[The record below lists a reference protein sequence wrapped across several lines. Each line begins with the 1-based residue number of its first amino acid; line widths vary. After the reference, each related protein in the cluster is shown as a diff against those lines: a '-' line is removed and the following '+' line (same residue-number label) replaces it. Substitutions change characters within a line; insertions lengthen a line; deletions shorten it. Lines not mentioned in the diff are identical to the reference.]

1 MKKTGERILLSG
13 RLLQLTI
20 ERLCQ
25 QLLESHNDFEDSVLI
40 GLQPRGTFLA
50 DRMYAHLKE
59 LLPENQIKYG
69 TLDISFYRDDFR
81 RREDPIEVSE
91 TRLDFEIED
100 KRVILIDDVLFTG
113 RSVRSAMD
121 SLMDY
126 GRPKDVEFL
135 VLIDRRFSRQLPIQ
149 ANYVGRTVDAV
160 VSERVEVN
168 LEGEGQVLLNSM
180 EDES

>member
-13 RLLQLTI
+13 PVLQLTI
-20 ERLCQ
+20 ERLCR
-25 QLLESHNDFEDSVLI
+25 QLLESHNDFEDTVLI
-40 GLQPRGTFLA
+40 GLQPRGKFLA
-50 DRMYAHLKE
+50 DKVHGFLSD
-59 LLPENQIKYG
+59 LLPNANIKCG

-91 TRLDFEIED
+91 TRLDFEIEN
-100 KRVILIDDVLFTG
+100 KRVVLIDDVLYTG

-121 SLMDY
+121 ALMDY
-126 GRPKDVEFL
+126 GRPKEVEFL

-149 ANYVGRTVDAV
+149 ADYIGRTVDSVA
-160 VSERVEVN
+160 SERVDVI

-180 EDES
+180 EDE

>member
-1 MKKTGERILLSG
+1 MKKQGERILLSG
-13 RLLQLTI
+13 GLLQLTI
-20 ERLCQ
+20 NRLCQ
-25 QLLESHNDFEDSVLI
+25 QLLEAHNDFEDSVLI

-50 DRMYAHLKE
+50 DKMYARLKE
-59 LLPENQIKYG
+59 LLPENSIRYG

-81 RREDPIEVSE
+81 RREDPIEISE
-91 TRLDFEIED
+91 TRLDFEIENR
-100 KRVILIDDVLFTG
+100 RVILIDDVLFTG

-121 SLMDY
+121 ALMDY

-168 LEGEGQVLLNSM
+168 LEGEGRVLLNSI